1 MTEYQR
7 QKAVQRFDT
16 AGAAPDPRCRSGD
29 RASRGRR
36 SQRYRQWRPGH
47 ERRRAM
53 RLHRVGLA
61 PRGGEVTPCRVYLN
75 INPPAGPLNAPC
87 GASVVLDLKI
97 RWKHGDLFVRHVE
110 AALMRPVLASNS
122 GLIMTS
128 KMPPVP
134 PGNRSDK
141 GTANRSSATSIDKS
155 VKHEHHPN
163 SAEEGETANIKQNTT
178 NNGFFRGRRFEK

>member
-1 MTEYQR
+1 M
-7 QKAVQRFDT
+7 
-16 AGAAPDPRCRSGD
+16 
-29 RASRGRR
+29 
-36 SQRYRQWRPGH
+36 RP
-47 ERRRAM
+47 
-53 RLHRVGLA
+53 V
-61 PRGGEVTPCRVYLN
+61 
-75 INPPAGPLNAPC
+75 
-87 GASVVLDLKI
+87 GASVDARFKI
-97 RWKHGDLFVRHVE
+97 RWKKKHGDLFVRY
-110 AALMRPVLASNS
+110 AMLARTPNASSSRSNS

-178 NNGFFRGRRFEK
+178 NKGFFRGRRFEK